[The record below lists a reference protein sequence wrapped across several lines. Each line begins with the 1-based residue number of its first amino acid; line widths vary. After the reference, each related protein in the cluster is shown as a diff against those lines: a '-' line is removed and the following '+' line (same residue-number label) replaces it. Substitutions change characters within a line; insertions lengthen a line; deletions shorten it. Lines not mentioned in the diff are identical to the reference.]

1 MPQESNLTTESAAH
15 LTPEAQSDPNAEAF
29 STLTQV
35 DRDDSNFED
44 NKESVFDFVLANQLH
59 IPLPTPITS
68 KEVSG
73 LPPFP

>member
-1 MPQESNLTTESAAH
+1 LGSIWILLHRGTWQEAK
-15 LTPEAQSDPNAEAF
+15 SDPNAEAF
-29 STLTQV
+29 LTLTQV

-59 IPLPTPITS
+59 IPLPTPTTS

-73 LPPFP
+73 LPLPS